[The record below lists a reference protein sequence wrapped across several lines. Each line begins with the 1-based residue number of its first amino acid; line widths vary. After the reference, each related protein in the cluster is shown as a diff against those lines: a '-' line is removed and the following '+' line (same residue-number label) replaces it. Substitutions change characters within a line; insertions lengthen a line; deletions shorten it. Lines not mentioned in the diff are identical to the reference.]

1 MQDMNSPKQI
11 DVVLLASINTEN
23 KLMVLTVINNNQ
35 VVNAESVIM
44 LKAISLINVVD
55 ASVAAQLYQI
65 AMLAL
70 CLIMVESHALLAPMG

>member
-55 ASVAAQLYQI
+55 ASVVAQLYQI
-65 AMLAL
+65 AMLVL
-70 CLIMVESHALLAPMG
+70 CLIMEESHALLAPMG